1 MKPTALGF
9 FCLFFAAYAA
19 GRLGQ
24 HQLVR
29 TQTPGQGEM
38 VSGIT
43 ARRFLVLATGLVVGG
58 GLESLATCA
67 RPGRR
72 KCGNDGV
79 MAS

>member
-1 MKPTALGF
+1 MKPTALVF
-9 FCLFFAAYAA
+9 FLLSFFAAYTA

-29 TQTPGQGEM
+29 MQTPGQGEM

-58 GLESLATCA
+58 LESLATCA